1 MGTEAIWVPLL
12 TAVAG
17 SVVSSAL
24 APKPQKPADPV
35 APAAPPQA
43 TKAPDMN
50 VYKAKNAAA
59 AAGAGGGPSST
70 LLTGT
75 GGAAPGEI
83 NLGKNTLLGS

>member
-1 MGTEAIWVPLL
+1 MGTEALWIPLL

-24 APKPQKPADPV
+24 APKPQKQAAPA

-43 TKAPDMN
+43 SAAPL
-50 VYKAKNAAA
+50 AKTYAAA
-59 AAGAGGGPSST
+59 NANQAIAGGNAST

-75 GGAAPGEI
+75 TGVGET
-83 NLGKNTLLGS
+83 NLGKNTLLGD